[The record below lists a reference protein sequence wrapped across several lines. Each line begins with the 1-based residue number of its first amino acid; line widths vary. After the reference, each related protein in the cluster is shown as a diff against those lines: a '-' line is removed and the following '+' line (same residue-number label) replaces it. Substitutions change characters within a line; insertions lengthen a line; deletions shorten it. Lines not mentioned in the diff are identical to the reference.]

1 MRIGAHESIAGG
13 VSQAFQR
20 AEAHGARAL
29 QIFTKNAR
37 GWSAPALTDAE
48 TEAFRAEARRTGLP
62 VIAHGSYLVNLAGE
76 APEAREKSLACVTE
90 ELTRCERLGIP
101 LLILH
106 PGSHP
111 DEARGLR
118 LIAEG
123 LDEVHRRC
131 PGYTARVC
139 LEMTAGQGSALGWR
153 FEHLEELLSRV
164 ADEARLA
171 VCLDTCHLFAAGY
184 DLRTPKGYAAVMDEC
199 DRRVGLHRVR
209 AFHLNDC
216 KKPLGCRVDRHEE
229 PGKGAIGLTAFRCL
243 MKDARFV
250 DTIGVLETPF
260 PERYGENI
268 RLLESLCRRK

>member
-20 AEAHGARAL
+20 AESHGARAL

-37 GWSAPALTDAE
+37 GWSAPPLSDDE
-48 TEAFRAEARRTGLP
+48 QRAFRAESRRSGLP
-62 VIAHGSYLVNLAGE
+62 AIAHGSYLVNLANE
-76 APEAREKSLACVTE
+76 DPAAREKSLACVAE

-101 LLILH
+101 LLVMH
-106 PGSHP
+106 PGAHV

-118 LIAEG
+118 LIAQA
-123 LDEVHRRC
+123 LDALHQEC
-131 PGYTARVC
+131 PRLRAKVC
-139 LEMTAGQGSALGWR
+139 LEVTAGQGNSLGWR
-153 FEHLEELLSRV
+153 FEHLAEILSRV
-164 ADEARLA
+164 AREDRLR

-184 DLRTPKGYAAVMDEC
+184 DLSSAKGYEAVMAEC
-199 DRRVGLHRVR
+199 DRVVGLSRVG
-209 AFHLNDC
+209 AFHLNDS

-243 MKDARFV
+243 VKDPRFV

-268 RLLESLCRRK
+268 RLLESLGRRK